1 MTESLKK
8 ILKTLEGAESTVVLP
23 KLYEENDNAR
33 SAKNRRLAQDL
44 NNLIFFLSNPGV
56 KPGGVKQEDLEAYQK
71 FKESIKYN

>member
-8 ILKTLEGAESTVVLP
+8 ILKTLEGSESNVVLP
-23 KLYEENDNAR
+23 KLYEENDNAKIL
-33 SAKNRRLAQDL
+33 KNRRLAQDL

-56 KPGGVKQEDLEAYQK
+56 KPGGVKQEDLDAYQK

>member
-8 ILKTLEGAESTVVLP
+8 ILQALEGEDSTVILP
-23 KLYEENDNAR
+23 KLYEENDNAKT
-33 SAKNRRLAQDL
+33 AKNRRLAQDL

-56 KPGGVKQEDLEAYQK
+56 KPGGVKPEDLEAYQK

>member
-8 ILKTLEGAESTVVLP
+8 ILKTLEGSQSEVVLP
-23 KLYEENDNAR
+23 KLYEENNNAR
-33 SAKNRRLAQDL
+33 TAKNRRLAQDL

-56 KPGGVKQEDLEAYQK
+56 KPGGVNQEDLEAYQK

>member
-8 ILKTLEGAESTVVLP
+8 ILQTLEGSKSDVVLP
-23 KLYEENDNAR
+23 KLYEENDNAKTN
-33 SAKNRRLAQDL
+33 KNRRLAQDL